1 MRPEN
6 WRKRLETE
14 AERGLR
20 RRLPDVGPLG
30 PDALDCGSNDYLG
43 LSRHPRVIEA
53 ARDALDKYGA
63 GATASRLLRGNREI
77 HEQLEQRLAQLK
89 GTASALVYSSGY
101 AANLGLLSAIA
112 DRDDTIFC
120 DSLDHASL
128 VDGARL
134 ARASL
139 RFYNHGDPGHLE
151 RQLARRTGTGHAW
164 IVTDGVFSMDGALAR
179 VPELLEVAE
188 THDATMVIDD
198 AHATG
203 VLGPDGAGTL
213 SHFGIDPSRAIQM
226 GTLSKALAAQG
237 GYVCGP
243 QELVDLLV
251 QSSRAFIYSTGLNPA
266 AAAAAL
272 EALRVSVEE
281 PEWRE
286 RLHANLA
293 RLRGGLREA
302 GCTVYGDAPA
312 PMCAVHVGEADEAVH
327 VAARLAELGILAPAI
342 RPPTVPAGTSRI
354 RLAPPASFE
363 ADDLD
368 RVIEAVLRATGR
380 A

>member
-20 RRLPDVGPLG
+20 RRLPDAGAPG

-53 ARDALDKYGA
+53 ARDALDRYGA

-77 HEQLEQRLAQLK
+77 HEQLEEQLARLK
-89 GTASALVYSSGY
+89 GTPSALVYSSGY
-101 AANLGLLSAIA
+101 AANLGLLSAIS

-139 RFYNHGDPGHLE
+139 HFYNHGDPGHLE
-151 RQLARRTGTGHAW
+151 RQLARRTGSGHAW

-188 THDATMVIDD
+188 RHDATMIIDD

-213 SHFGIDPSRAIQM
+213 SHYDVDPSRAIQM

-281 PEWRE
+281 PQWRE

-293 RLRGGLREA
+293 RLRGALRAA

-312 PMCAVHVGEADEAVH
+312 PMCAVHVGEADEAMQ
-327 VAARLAELGILAPAI
+327 VAARLADMGILAPAV

-354 RLAPPASFE
+354 RLAPPANFD
-363 ADDLD
+363 AGDVD
-368 RVIEAVLRATGR
+368 RVVEAVLCVTGR

>member
-20 RRLPDVGPLG
+20 RRLPDAGPPG

-43 LSRHPRVIEA
+43 LSRHPRVIGA
-53 ARDALDKYGA
+53 ARDALDRYGA

-77 HEQLEQRLAQLK
+77 HEELENQLARLK
-89 GTASALVYSSGY
+89 GTQSALVYSSGY
-101 AANLGLLSAIA
+101 AANLGLLSAIS

-139 RFYNHGDPGHLE
+139 HFYNHGDPGHLE
-151 RQLARRTGTGHAW
+151 RQLARRTGAGHAW

-179 VPELLEVAE
+179 VPELLGIAE
-188 THDATMVIDD
+188 RHGATMIIDD

-203 VLGPDGAGTL
+203 VLGQDGAGTL
-213 SHFGIDPSRAIQM
+213 SHFGADPSRAIQM

-243 QELVDLLV
+243 RQLIEILV
-251 QSSRAFIYSTGLNPA
+251 QSSRSFIYSTGLNPA

-272 EALRVSVEE
+272 EALRVSVDE
-281 PEWRE
+281 PVWRE

-293 RLRGGLREA
+293 RLRKGLREA
-302 GCTVYGDAPA
+302 GCKIYGDAPA
-312 PMCAVHVGEADEAVH
+312 PMCAVHVGEAEDAMQ
-327 VAARLAELGILAPAI
+327 VAARLAELGVLAPAI

-363 ADDLD
+363 PEDVD
-368 RVIEAVLRATGR
+368 RVIDAVLHATGR
-380 A
+380 G

>member
-1 MRPEN
+1 M
-6 WRKRLETE
+6 RLEKWRERLESE
-14 AERGLR
+14 ASKGLR
-20 RRLPDVGPLG
+20 RTLPVAGPRDG
-30 PDALDCGSNDYLG
+30 ETIDCGSNDYLG

-53 ARDALDKYGA
+53 ARDALERYGA

-77 HEQLEQRLAQLK
+77 HVHLEEELAALK

-112 DRDDTIFC
+112 DQTDTIFC

-139 RFYNHGDPGHLE
+139 RFYNHADPDHLD
-151 RQLARRTGTGHAW
+151 RQLKRRSGGHAW
-164 IVTDGVFSMDGALAR
+164 IVTDGVFSMDGVLAPL
-179 VPELLEVAE
+179 PELLAVADR
-188 THDATMVIDD
+188 HGATLIVDD

-203 VLGPDGAGTL
+203 VVGPNGAGTL
-213 SHFGIDPSRAIQM
+213 SYFGIEPSRVIQM
-226 GTLSKALAAQG
+226 GTLSKALGAQG

-243 QELVDLLV
+243 RELTDLLV

-272 EALRVSVEE
+272 EGLRVSIEE
-281 PEWRE
+281 PRWRE
-286 RLHANLA
+286 KLHAHLHMMRTGLIQGGC
-293 RLRGGLREA
+293 RL
-302 GCTVYGDAPA
+302 YGEDPA
-312 PMCAVHVGEADEAVH
+312 PMCSVHVGDADEAVQ
-327 VAARLAELGILAPAI
+327 VAAHLADAGVLAPAI

-354 RLAPPASFE
+354 RLAPPASCE
-363 ADDLD
+363 EHDVD
-368 RVIEAVLRATGR
+368 RVIQAVLHATDRA
-380 A
+380 